1 MNKTKKPNKALWA
14 ACVLLCLVLIS
25 THFASG
31 LYAKYVTGTAD
42 GDKARVSSFH
52 PTAVMTAGTENG
64 SYNISLHNSSETA
77 VRYSVTVMPQN
88 PGQIASC
95 KLGEKT
101 ITEPNDD
108 GAFIFTNV
116 GSLIPGKDASAQL
129 TIQLDSSYSDPDV
142 VPQVLDFSNESLTV
156 STSGCPI
163 TVTVSYEQ
171 IG

>member
-1 MNKTKKPNKALWA
+1 
-14 ACVLLCLVLIS
+14 
-25 THFASG
+25 
-31 LYAKYVTGTAD
+31 
-42 GDKARVSSFH
+42 
-52 PTAVMTAGTENG
+52 MTAGTENG

-95 KLGEKT
+95 KLGEET